1 MERSISPDSI
11 LLLKTAQA
19 NGVTTAWDR
28 YEAQLPQCGF
38 GETGLCCRHCLQGP
52 CRIDPFGATGPK
64 YGICG
69 ASADVIVAR
78 GLARSIA
85 GGTSSH
91 SAHAKHLAH
100 TMLKYSRGE
109 APDYSIKDQEK
120 FNAVLARVGIQRDG
134 KSDQEL
140 AGDVQAR
147 SFHLA
152 ANRFRCKLFQLL
164 PIIMVVHQLFAGENE
179 AEINLGFGIIPLQFG
194 MTKMID
200 QLLGC
205 IACQ

>member
-1 MERSISPDSI
+1 MTHGTLNQPRFDPFTQ
-11 LLLKTAQA
+11 TAQA
-19 NGVTTAWDR
+19 VGVTTAWDR

-52 CRIDPFGATGPK
+52 CRIDPFGVSGPK

-100 TMLKYSRGE
+100 TMLKFSRGE
-109 APDYSIKDQEK
+109 APDYGIKDKDK
-120 FNAVLARVGIQRDG
+120 FYAVLQRVGISRW
-134 KSDQEL
+134 QERRR
-140 AGDVQAR
+140 AGRRAGPTGLMSFRREDPPVWLKTTITAAR
-147 SFHLA
+147 MQDLE
-152 ANRFRCKLFQLL
+152 QLGL
-164 PIIMVVHQLFAGENE
+164 
-179 AEINLGFGIIPLQFG
+179 IPGLDLRLR
-194 MTKMID
+194 K
-200 QLLGC
+200 
-205 IACQ
+205 